1 MIYILNKMIYKL
13 QNGGKIAKTII
24 KATKRAPVSS
34 LDKIPIWKRIFPI
47 IRTVQDDLTEMNK
60 YHQLN
65 VDEYNKTFGTNIQSI
80 PFRTEFPINP
90 VKILPRNEFETLIN
104 INNSN
109 NPNKNIENIGG
120 YYSRTN
126 DQVVLPNTAKSSA
139 AYHEFEHMGQYGL
152 TNPEVTRWRI
162 EQLVDPEKTAN
173 MTDNAKAYFLSE
185 EEFPVHLRQYG
196 ENLGIGIGDPYPGD
210 IEFDKLIEENGIG
223 GASTYVRRATSEE
236 KRLMWRAMNG
246 TLFAS
251 LPFVSTLFGIQKDKN
266 GGIIKLQNA
275 SKPFE
280 SATAKSYFSGLKDYL
295 LHQTK
300 SFTPS
305 LYKPTKGSNI
315 QQQYYT
321 RPGLKEEVVLNLFG
335 GTDSNIKGPLGNY
348 FFKDFDDAYNRL
360 SLANESRTT
369 SNGTLGKYGV
379 SAGIDDRGRYI
390 SFIDTFDHVFIPG
403 KGIPIYDRIYEDEIE
418 SLYNPNL
425 SALNEGDWITR
436 SPELK
441 KRLKHKL
448 NKGGVIKLQKAWTK
462 VPRILRKAIK
472 GFEETVDKTTF
483 VPAQVKYYGPTMGKS
498 YAAKTNPNL
507 IDLDTWGRSEYDQL
521 AKKYGYKDWREMI
534 LSDKGDY
541 NEEYKQLIKDQI
553 RRIQSDPQY
562 SGKTIMVSNASL
574 LKPDSGI
581 TFANTPVIPEQS
593 IMATRNTARHPWE
606 SIEHGES
613 WWNSLQAKGT
623 PLRIDNRFVSDIEGS
638 KELIHVPKITIPDVR
653 TYHLIDSSMP
663 IKKQGGILKAQSG
676 TGLVGIP
683 ILRNLAKKG
692 FELVA
697 KRSNG
702 AQTKSIP
709 TIIGDVI
716 TGRDK
721 SFYNINNSN
730 GSNEIDTY
738 LYGKPYNS
746 EFIGDASIGPDY
758 TNYINKNYP
767 NKNIK
772 TYNTHFGDTL
782 YIDNKAK
789 SLVEK
794 QLNTGEVVGGSM
806 GRYAHAPSYIVTT
819 EEGRPYDAGGHLIK
833 FGKDKNG
840 NIVANMSDIYDF
852 LPEDFN
858 DKYDQTKN
866 PSWTRNLANII
877 GTPFIV
883 RQNNIPVVF
892 KEIVPEYKTEKQKE
906 LGDFLSQWG
915 NTYDLNLPLKL
926 SDEQIDE
933 IFDGKDYGDDILNFM
948 VDKGYIKS
956 VYKQGG
962 ILKAQKGTPGFVT
975 PMTNQFT
982 TKLMEILNKYL
993 RKDQSE
999 QKAVGTATWAYNKPS
1014 KIVKD
1019 GGDI

>member
-1 MIYILNKMIYKL
+1 MIYKL
-13 QNGGKIAKTII
+13 QNAGKIAKTII
-24 KATKRAPVSS
+24 KVTKRAPVSS
-34 LDKIPIWKRIFPI
+34 LDNIPIWKRIFPI
-47 IRTVQDDLTEMNK
+47 MKTVQDDLTEMNK

-90 VKILPRNEFETLIN
+90 VKTIPRDEFEASID

-109 NPNKNIENIGG
+109 SPNKNIENIGG
-120 YYSRTN
+120 YYSKTN

-223 GASTYVRRATSEE
+223 GASTLVKRTTSEE

-266 GGIIKLQNA
+266 GGIIKLQ
-275 SKPFE
+275 
-280 SATAKSYFSGLKDYL
+280 
-295 LHQTK
+295 
-300 SFTPS
+300 
-305 LYKPTKGSNI
+305 
-315 QQQYYT
+315 
-321 RPGLKEEVVLNLFG
+321 
-335 GTDSNIKGPLGNY
+335 
-348 FFKDFDDAYNRL
+348 
-360 SLANESRTT
+360 
-369 SNGTLGKYGV
+369 
-379 SAGIDDRGRYI
+379 
-390 SFIDTFDHVFIPG
+390 
-403 KGIPIYDRIYEDEIE
+403 
-418 SLYNPNL
+418 
-425 SALNEGDWITR
+425 
-436 SPELK
+436 
-441 KRLKHKL
+441 
-448 NKGGVIKLQKAWTK
+448 KAWTK
-462 VPRILRKAIK
+462 IPRVLRKAIK
-472 GFEETVDKTTF
+472 GFGETVDKTTF

-653 TYHLIDSSMP
+653 TYHLVDFSTP

-676 TGLVGIP
+676 TGLAGIP

-772 TYNTHFGDTL
+772 TYNTYFGDTL

-993 RKDQSE
+993 RKDQPE
-999 QKAVGTATWAYNKPS
+999 QKAVGTATWAYNKPN